1 MAKPSGRAPRAEA
14 AVERG
19 GRTEKISVSLERDV
33 LQALRRRAKRLYG
46 GNVSAA
52 IAEGARRVREEEG
65 REKLV
70 AWLGDSGETT
80 RQERDGI
87 RAEWRSS
94 AQRSVARR
102 AR

>member
-1 MAKPSGRAPRAEA
+1 MAKKSDRASSAGLT
-14 AVERG
+14 RG
-19 GRTEKISVSLERDV
+19 GRTEKISVSLDRQD

-70 AWLGDSGETT
+70 AWLGDIAKTT
-80 RQERDGI
+80 PDERDAI
-87 RAEWRSS
+87 RNEWNGGSPSPRS
-94 AQRSVARR
+94 RR
-102 AR
+102 KR